1 MPVREKLEK
10 LKELSF
16 PSSTIENIDESM
28 LDYLDNTLDLSTTTN
43 KGFKKVPVVWVGAE
57 RAFQS
62 KENESIRDSDGSL
75 VLPIITVERAN
86 MIKSPTKKGT
96 VWANIVPVRDEKG
109 GTIAV
114 ARRINQKK
122 TAAFAN
128 RHAKKKHGQINF
140 PTANQRIVYETTTI
154 PLPVYV
160 TITYEITLRTEF
172 QQQMNEL
179 ISPFITTPGGIN
191 YIILESRDNHRY
203 EGFIQGDFS
212 YENNVANF
220 TSEER
225 KYETKISIE
234 VLGYLIGSDKNQDQ
248 PNVVRRENAV
258 EIKIPRERIVFG
270 DKAEHKSGIYYGLPG
285 LEDLK

>member
-1 MPVREKLEK
+1 MPVREKLGK
-10 LKELSF
+10 LKEISF

-28 LDYLDNTLDLSTTTN
+28 LDYLDNRLDLRTTTN
-43 KGFKKVPVVWVGAE
+43 KGWTKVPVVWVGAE

-62 KENESIRDSDGSL
+62 KEDSSVRDSDGSL
-75 VLPIITVERAN
+75 VMPIVTVERTN

-122 TAAFAN
+122 TAELAN
-128 RHAKKKHGQINF
+128 RHAKRKRGQINF
-140 PTANQRIVYETTTI
+140 PTANERIVYETMTI

-160 TITYEITLRTEF
+160 TITYEVTLRTEYL
-172 QQQMNEL
+172 QQMNEL
-179 ISPFITTPGGIN
+179 MTPFITTPGGIN
-191 YIILESRDNHRY
+191 YIILESKDNHRY

-212 YENNVANF
+212 YENNAANF

-234 VLGYLIGSDKNQDQ
+234 VLGHLIGADKNQDQ